1 MGAWA
6 DFRRRTRIVWRLG
19 LAFTGILGGLWLGD
33 QLVPRRTLTLDA
45 ETPAVSRLAETPGSS
60 QTVLLLGLDQATINR
75 PPKGQLQLMLLARV
89 HPQGGIELLQIP
101 PELKVMLPGRQL
113 KSLQQLYGIGG
124 VALTSDVVA
133 RLLGGSGEPQ
143 PPDRYL
149 LMPLDGLRQ
158 AIDGLGGVPLLLRE
172 AIRYTDT
179 SGGLQI
185 DLQPGQQWL
194 NGEQTSQLL
203 RYRGPGSEAAR
214 RQRLELLLSP
224 LAQRL
229 ADPSVVPSLPP
240 LLLKLGPSMETNLS
254 QGELLSLLA
263 AALQE
268 PQRMRLSRLPLQ
280 QNGPH
285 ARLEPSMASLV
296 LQNWQ
301 QANPPAASDTLVMVS
316 GSDAISTGTALAR
329 LLQAGQPAQEALQP
343 LESPIPTTL
352 IRYSGNRDEALA
364 VRRAL
369 GLGELEMGPTSPGAG
384 VHVLIGNDWS

>member
-6 DFRRRTRIVWRLG
+6 VIRRRTRIVWRLG
-19 LAFTGILGGLWLGD
+19 LAFTGVLGGLWLGD
-33 QLVPRRTLTLDA
+33 QLVPRRTLSLDESA
-45 ETPAVSRLAETPGSS
+45 PAVSRLAETPGSP
-60 QTVLLLGLDQATINR
+60 QTVLLLGLDQPRISQPA
-75 PPKGQLQLMLLARV
+75 KGQLQLMLLARV

-101 PELKVMLPGRQL
+101 AELKVMLPGRQL

-133 RLLGGSGEPQ
+133 RLLGGSGDPQ
-143 PPDRYL
+143 RPDRYL

-158 AIDGLGGVPLLLRE
+158 SIDGLGGIPLLLRE

-179 SGGLQI
+179 SAGLQI

-203 RYRGPGSEAAR
+203 RYRGKGTEAER
-214 RQRLELLLSP
+214 RQRQELLLAP

-240 LLLKLGPSMETNLS
+240 LLLKLGQSMDTNLS

-263 AALQE
+263 AALQQPE
-268 PQRMRLSRLPLQ
+268 LMQLSRLPLQ
-280 QNGPH
+280 QDGPH
-285 ARLEPSMASLV
+285 PRLDSSTAALV
-296 LQNWQ
+296 LQDWQ
-301 QANPPAASDTLVMVS
+301 QANRPSRSDSLVSVS
-316 GSDAISTGTALAR
+316 GSDAASTGAALAR
-329 LLQAGQPAQEALQP
+329 LLGAGQPAQEALQP

-352 IRYSGNRDEALA
+352 IRYSGNREEALA

-369 GLGELEMGPTSPGAG
+369 GLGELEVGPTSPGAA
-384 VHVLIGNDWS
+384 VQVLVGNDWS